1 MEHEELKDIRIEDLE
16 FALNEKALKGK
27 SDEIFRI
34 KSTIK
39 NTIEF
44 LEK

>member
-1 MEHEELKDIRIEDLE
+1 METKEIRIEDLN
-16 FALNEKALKGK
+16 FALKESVLKGK
-27 SDEIFRI
+27 SDEVFRI
-34 KSTIK
+34 KKTIK